1 MLLDVYRTGQTLPQT
16 NHLTHTHAQL
26 IKDVGRPINILTG
39 TELAGR
45 RGRLNEQPCL
55 SVCVC
60 VCVCVR
66 VRTWTSIQ
74 MGTVIGLNNGNLM
87 IVCSNN
93 G

>member
-1 MLLDVYRTGQTLPQT
+1 MLSDVYRTGQTLPQT
-16 NHLTHTHAQL
+16 NHLTHTHTHAQL

-60 VCVCVR
+60 VCVCVCAC
-66 VRTWTSIQ
+66 TNMNIHPNGHGHWTE
-74 MGTVIGLNNGNLM
+74 
-87 IVCSNN
+87 
-93 G
+93 